1 MKPNH
6 QVVQSVGSQAS
17 FPVTGMGLPVHQAE
31 HHQRTGAGSADISPA
46 HPAAAGSNRKQGR
59 LAPLFIPGRL
69 SGAAP
74 KGGKIFGAEL
84 EDECICVDEE
94 DEGTVIADR
103 HHGVVRANE
112 A

>member
-1 MKPNH
+1 MTVNMYFSSWYPW
-6 QVVQSVGSQAS
+6 VQSKKRGIRGRG
-17 FPVTGMGLPVHQAE
+17 PV
-31 HHQRTGAGSADISPA
+31 S
-46 HPAAAGSNRKQGR
+46 AAAGSNRKQGR

-94 DEGTVIADR
+94 GEGTVIADR